1 MSQLLN
7 LISILYAFQFI
18 PISHGWHTRARSTF
32 TSPTS
37 LSHTKLCEINNSPGR
52 WCFVTTG
59 PVAYKKSWTGSPCSQ
74 STPDLC
80 QPARHTIMRLDIKF
94 LVLGLICV
102 IAIITPITARPDPGE
117 VFTADHLDL
126 REEEIQKIVTGRR
139 KGIREILK
147 ERNKGIKEILKERRK
162 STKKVLEERRRGI
175 EMILD
180 SQTVVPDFTSF
191 NIQLR
196 ELGAR
201 LSQTEETLRGLQ
213 KEILRSKMSSKI

>member
-1 MSQLLN
+1 MLPLSPLSLSVGHTKFITN
-7 LISILYAFQFI
+7 VVFIILKYLCF
-18 PISHGWHTRARSTF
+18 S
-32 TSPTS
+32 SPTTFLVLS
-37 LSHTKLCEINNSPGR
+37 FTLLSHTKLFEINNSPGR

-80 QPARHTIMRLDIKF
+80 QPARYTIMRLDIKF

-147 ERNKGIKEILKERRK
+147 E
-162 STKKVLEERRRGI
+162 KK
-175 EMILD
+175 
-180 SQTVVPDFTSF
+180 
-191 NIQLR
+191 
-196 ELGAR
+196 
-201 LSQTEETLRGLQ
+201 
-213 KEILRSKMSSKI
+213 